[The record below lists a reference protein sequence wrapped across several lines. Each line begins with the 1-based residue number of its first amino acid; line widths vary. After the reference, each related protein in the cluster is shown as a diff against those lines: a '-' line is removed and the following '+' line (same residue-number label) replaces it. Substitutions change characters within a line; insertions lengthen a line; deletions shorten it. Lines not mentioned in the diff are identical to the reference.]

1 MALLRRLRALVLI
14 TLTWGIACG
23 LLGALVATG
32 FHLFGRSPYSLWV
45 DARVGGYL
53 FGILGMVFG
62 LGFSLALAVV
72 GVVRPRREVPAWW
85 GGLVGAVMAPV
96 AGSVLLVLNRSILF
110 EAGTVALMAGVGA
123 VVGAGI
129 VGVANR
135 GRLPSAPDRELLV
148 DAEGRELR

>member
-1 MALLRRLRALVLI
+1 MVWLRRLRALALI

-32 FHLFGRSPYSLWV
+32 FHLFGPSPYSLWK
-45 DARVGGYL
+45 DARFGAIL
-53 FGILGMVFG
+53 LGILGMVFG

-72 GVVRPRREVPAWW
+72 GLVRPRRDVPAWW

-110 EAGTVALMAGVGA
+110 GTGMVAVMAGIGS

-129 VGVANR
+129 VAVANR
-135 GRLPSAPDRELLV
+135 GRLPAAPDGELLV
-148 DAEGRELR
+148 EADRRRLR